1 MAKIKKDK
9 RLFNGNIHNDIIQLW
24 KSLEMPFIKK
34 ESGYT
39 LELIPETGKSIYF
52 MQNVLSKKAFTANGK
67 VKTDILNCGLPM
79 PFLQPKDLVYNNV
92 ADVNRVHEASDRRKN
107 KEKICYCLDLKSA
120 YATALFN
127 YGAITADTINYLS
140 VIEKKDRLA
149 ALGMLASNKRIY
161 YYNGIDDLPYKI
173 EHEKSLLTEWFFLCI
188 YETQKIM
195 LHLKQILGERF
206 LFFWVD
212 GIYFTDLEKL
222 NEMEFYLKEMK
233 FNFTIETLRN
243 FTTIKNENSI
253 NVYYINDKN
262 KEKIFTLPKPD
273 KYTAAKELIKVLN
286 LHREENSIISQTTKT
301 K

>member
-52 MQNVLSKKAFTANGK
+52 MQNVLSKKAFVAGGK
-67 VKTDILNCGLPM
+67 VKKDILNCGLPM

-92 ADVNRVHEASDRRKN
+92 ADVNRVHEASNRRTN

-161 YYNGIDDLPYKI
+161 YYNGFDDLPYKI

-212 GIYFTDLEKL
+212 GIYFTDLDKL

-233 FNFTIETLRN
+233 FNFTVETLRN

-253 NVYYINDKN
+253 NVYYINEKN

-286 LHREENSIISQTTKT
+286 LHKEENSIISQITKT